1 MLCTYFWSI
10 LCILKFPPESSTSI
24 YGLFKEMLFLIS
36 KFWGDFPH
44 IFLLLTSSLISL
56 WLEDILCMILILL
69 NLLGFVLWPR
79 IYTQPSI
86 CLGSTS
92 GNSTNHGSKIF
103 EKRKNS
109 QKFQTPK
116 LEFAT
121 WADNY
126 LQSIYIVLGIISNL

>member
-1 MLCTYFWSI
+1 MLYFYFCSV
-10 LCILKFPPESSTSI
+10 LCIFKISSESSTSI
-24 YGLFKEMLFLIS
+24 YGLFKKVLFNFQVL
-36 KFWGDFPH
+36 GDFPH

-79 IYTQPSI
+79 IYIQPSI

-103 EKRKNS
+103 EKKEKIPEVS
-109 QKFQTPK
+109 KTKAWVCHMGWQLFTEHLHCVGYCK
-116 LEFAT
+116 
-121 WADNY
+121 
-126 LQSIYIVLGIISNL
+126 